1 MKAELMRLT
10 LWLTLRL
17 TFLGCSEDLNNEGL
31 ELLLALL
38 TVAELQPF
46 MIEKGAT
53 CEFLEELQEYVN
65 DCELGNNTAMVNG
78 QLT

>member
-1 MKAELMRLT
+1 LEQDEGRADEA
-10 LWLTLRL
+10 
-17 TFLGCSEDLNNEGL
+17 CSEDLNNEGL

-53 CEFLEELQEYVN
+53 REFLEELQEYVN

-78 QLT
+78 

>member
-1 MKAELMRLT
+1 MEQDEGRADEA
-10 LWLTLRL
+10 
-17 TFLGCSEDLNNEGL
+17 CSEDLNNEGL

-53 CEFLEELQEYVN
+53 REFLEELQEYVN

-78 QLT
+78 